1 VSRIVGKKLRE
12 TREAKNLSLEK
23 ITNETHIRLRYLE
36 AIESGNFSALPSEL
50 QVKGFI
56 RTYAGYL
63 GLNADS
69 LIDVFELDPWKAMET
84 LEDQKPVEE
93 PENEIQDLDSESSFK
108 KIGETLK
115 SQRET
120 LELTIDDV
128 AQYTHL
134 RIPYLKALEAGEID
148 SLPSPVQGRGMLNN
162 YAGFLGLDTDQ
173 ILLQFAD
180 GLQSR
185 FAEKTPPTKTP
196 PSRSHP
202 KPHRVERKLLSRDLV
217 IGIILALSLVVFI
230 VWGTIQVTAIRSEEI
245 IEPTAPSIADV
256 LLPSATSTL
265 NPTSTPTVV
274 SPVSEKNQSGESPEE
289 AVIEETQDVVFISD
303 VSEGPIQVQ
312 IVAKQR
318 AWMRIAVDGN
328 VEYDGR
334 IIPGTIYGFAGEEFI
349 EITTGNGSALKVL
362 YNDQDI
368 GTLGDLGEVVHFVI
382 TINGVQ
388 TPTPTITPSP
398 TETVTGTP
406 EISLTPTP

>member
-1 VSRIVGKKLRE
+1 MNRIVGKKLQE

-23 ITNETHIRLRYLE
+23 IVNATHIRLRYLE
-36 AIESGNFSALPSEL
+36 AIESGNYSVLPSQL

-63 GLNADS
+63 GLNANS

-84 LEDQKPVEE
+84 LEDRKPVEE
-93 PENEIQDLDSESSFK
+93 PENDIQDLDSESSFK

-134 RIPYLKALEAGEID
+134 RIPYLKALEAGEIN

-173 ILLQFAD
+173 ILLEFAD

-185 FAEKTPPTKTP
+185 FAEKTPPVQTRPARSQPKS
-196 PSRSHP
+196 SRI
-202 KPHRVERKLLSRDLV
+202 ERKLLSRDLV

-230 VWGTIQVTAIRSEEI
+230 IWGTIQVTTIRSEED

-256 LLPSATSTL
+256 LLPSATPIL
-265 NPTSTPTVV
+265 NPTSTPTIV
-274 SPVSEKNQSGESPEE
+274 SPVSEKNQSGDSPEE
-289 AVIEETQDVVFISD
+289 VFIEETQDVVFISD
-303 VSEGPIQVQ
+303 VTEGPVQVQ

-318 AWMRIAVDGN
+318 AWMRIAVDGT

-349 EITTGNGSALKVL
+349 EITTGNGAALQVL

-406 EISLTPTP
+406 EILLTPTP